1 MAGMYW
7 SRKVSCMKK
16 FKGLNQCFIYKALGS
31 VNLEPDLPKPGTKS
45 IAFLGSRTE
54 PMGKVD

>member
-1 MAGMYW
+1 
-7 SRKVSCMKK
+7 MKK
-16 FKGLNQCFIYKALGS
+16 YEGLNQSFVKKALGS

-45 IAFLGSRTE
+45 VVFLGSRTE